1 MRQAHEYDAP
11 YAENATDMRACEHSG
26 CLAVGEFRAPKSPQQ
41 LREYRWFCLEH
52 VRAYNARWNYCAGL
66 SPEQIEEVIR
76 FDTIWN
82 RETKPLGGWRAH
94 QQRIYEAAAHFRD
107 HGADEKPVQRP
118 GLSGEMSAALAL
130 FNLSVPYTM
139 VGLRYHYKKLVKR
152 YHPDAN
158 GGDKEA
164 EAHLKDVTAAYA
176 VLKRF
181 LEA

>member
-1 MRQAHEYDAP
+1 MPAAHEKSAPSTDYDP
-11 YAENATDMRACEHSG
+11 HKRGCEHSG
-26 CLAVGEFRAPKSPQQ
+26 CQAIGAYRAPKSPQHISQ
-41 LREYRWFCLEH
+41 YRWFCLEH
-52 VRAYNARWNYCAGL
+52 VREYNARWNYCAGM
-66 SPEQIEEVIR
+66 SPEEIERVIR

-82 RETKPLGGWRAH
+82 RETKPLGGWRAQ
-94 QQRIYEAAAHFRD
+94 QQRIFEAASRFRSA
-107 HGADEKPVQRP
+107 GAGEEGPAKPS
-118 GLSGEMSAALAL
+118 LSGEMAAALAL

-158 GGDKEA
+158 GGDTTA